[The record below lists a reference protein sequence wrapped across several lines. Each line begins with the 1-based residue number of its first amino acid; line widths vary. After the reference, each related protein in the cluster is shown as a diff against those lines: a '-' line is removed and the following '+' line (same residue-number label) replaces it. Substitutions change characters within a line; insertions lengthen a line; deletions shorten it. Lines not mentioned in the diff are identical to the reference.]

1 MLTVAVDGKGTLQKT
16 ILNRGLWGFYD
27 DMEGFNYDLDRAK
40 ALMAEAG
47 YPDGGISTTLTYST
61 SGAYANI
68 ATVIQD
74 NLSKIGITVT
84 LNPMED
90 ATLKET
96 CVNGDQELYLW
107 RWNEDSKVDFVYRDL
122 YYTGSTSNYHHY
134 SDPHA
139 DELIDKVATE
149 KDQDARMAAGIELQE
164 YLVNACPQVPLYI
177 ANLVIAFNKDLQETH
192 RHSGVAARFFSS
204 RHRFSLSLFRRWIFL
219 LKYIGK
225 RLLMLLPVILVTSFL
240 IFWAMSLTGGDP
252 ARQIAGDRAT
262 EAEVEAIREEM
273 GLNDP
278 FLVRYGNYMK
288 GMLTGDMGKSY
299 VTNKDVFRTFMEKL
313 PNTLMLGGAAV
324 LIAIIVSLPLG
335 IYTAI
340 HQNTWKDTAGMVFAL
355 FGTSMPNFWLG
366 LMLIILFSLK
376 LHWLPSGGKNGIASL
391 ILPALTVGFG
401 LAALIT
407 RTTRS
412 SMLDVI
418 RQDYMT
424 TARAKGCSEKRVI
437 FRHGLKNALIP
448 IITAIG
454 LQMSLVITGS
464 VLAETVFSWPGIGRL
479 VYDSISKRDTPM
491 VTGSIIMCS
500 VLMCIINLI
509 VDLIYAFFD
518 PRIKAQY
525 SKKR

>member
-1 MLTVAVDGKGTLQKT
+1 ML
-16 ILNRGLWGFYD
+16 I
-27 DMEGFNYDLDRAK
+27 
-40 ALMAEAG
+40 
-47 YPDGGISTTLTYST
+47 
-61 SGAYANI
+61 
-68 ATVIQD
+68 
-74 NLSKIGITVT
+74 
-84 LNPMED
+84 
-90 ATLKET
+90 
-96 CVNGDQELYLW
+96 
-107 RWNEDSKVDFVYRDL
+107 
-122 YYTGSTSNYHHY
+122 
-134 SDPHA
+134 
-139 DELIDKVATE
+139 
-149 KDQDARMAAGIELQE
+149 
-164 YLVNACPQVPLYI
+164 
-177 ANLVIAFNKDLQETH
+177 
-192 RHSGVAARFFSS
+192 
-204 RHRFSLSLFRRWIFL
+204 
-219 LKYIGK
+219 
-225 RLLMLLPVILVTSFL
+225 PVILVTSFL

>member
-1 MLTVAVDGKGTLQKT
+1 
-16 ILNRGLWGFYD
+16 
-27 DMEGFNYDLDRAK
+27 
-40 ALMAEAG
+40 
-47 YPDGGISTTLTYST
+47 
-61 SGAYANI
+61 
-68 ATVIQD
+68 
-74 NLSKIGITVT
+74 
-84 LNPMED
+84 
-90 ATLKET
+90 
-96 CVNGDQELYLW
+96 
-107 RWNEDSKVDFVYRDL
+107 
-122 YYTGSTSNYHHY
+122 
-134 SDPHA
+134 
-139 DELIDKVATE
+139 
-149 KDQDARMAAGIELQE
+149 
-164 YLVNACPQVPLYI
+164 
-177 ANLVIAFNKDLQETH
+177 
-192 RHSGVAARFFSS
+192 
-204 RHRFSLSLFRRWIFL
+204 
-219 LKYIGK
+219 
-225 RLLMLLPVILVTSFL
+225 MLLPVILVTSFL
-240 IFWAMSLTGGDP
+240 IFWAMSLTGGAP

-376 LHWLPSGGKNGIASL
+376 LHWLPSGGKNGFASL

>member
-1 MLTVAVDGKGTLQKT
+1 M
-16 ILNRGLWGFYD
+16 
-27 DMEGFNYDLDRAK
+27 
-40 ALMAEAG
+40 
-47 YPDGGISTTLTYST
+47 
-61 SGAYANI
+61 
-68 ATVIQD
+68 
-74 NLSKIGITVT
+74 
-84 LNPMED
+84 
-90 ATLKET
+90 
-96 CVNGDQELYLW
+96 
-107 RWNEDSKVDFVYRDL
+107 
-122 YYTGSTSNYHHY
+122 
-134 SDPHA
+134 
-139 DELIDKVATE
+139 
-149 KDQDARMAAGIELQE
+149 
-164 YLVNACPQVPLYI
+164 
-177 ANLVIAFNKDLQETH
+177 
-192 RHSGVAARFFSS
+192 
-204 RHRFSLSLFRRWIFL
+204 

-376 LHWLPSGGKNGIASL
+376 LHWLPSGGKNGFASL

>member
-1 MLTVAVDGKGTLQKT
+1 M
-16 ILNRGLWGFYD
+16 
-27 DMEGFNYDLDRAK
+27 
-40 ALMAEAG
+40 
-47 YPDGGISTTLTYST
+47 
-61 SGAYANI
+61 
-68 ATVIQD
+68 
-74 NLSKIGITVT
+74 
-84 LNPMED
+84 
-90 ATLKET
+90 
-96 CVNGDQELYLW
+96 
-107 RWNEDSKVDFVYRDL
+107 
-122 YYTGSTSNYHHY
+122 
-134 SDPHA
+134 
-139 DELIDKVATE
+139 
-149 KDQDARMAAGIELQE
+149 
-164 YLVNACPQVPLYI
+164 
-177 ANLVIAFNKDLQETH
+177 
-192 RHSGVAARFFSS
+192 
-204 RHRFSLSLFRRWIFL
+204 

-225 RLLMLLPVILVTSFL
+225 RLLMLIPVILVTSFL

-278 FLVRYGNYMK
+278 FMVRYGRYMK

-299 VTNKDVFRTFMEKL
+299 VTNKDVFQTFMEKL

-376 LHWLPSGGKNGIASL
+376 LHWLPSGGKSGFASL

>member
-1 MLTVAVDGKGTLQKT
+1 M
-16 ILNRGLWGFYD
+16 
-27 DMEGFNYDLDRAK
+27 
-40 ALMAEAG
+40 
-47 YPDGGISTTLTYST
+47 
-61 SGAYANI
+61 
-68 ATVIQD
+68 
-74 NLSKIGITVT
+74 
-84 LNPMED
+84 
-90 ATLKET
+90 
-96 CVNGDQELYLW
+96 
-107 RWNEDSKVDFVYRDL
+107 
-122 YYTGSTSNYHHY
+122 
-134 SDPHA
+134 
-139 DELIDKVATE
+139 
-149 KDQDARMAAGIELQE
+149 
-164 YLVNACPQVPLYI
+164 
-177 ANLVIAFNKDLQETH
+177 
-192 RHSGVAARFFSS
+192 
-204 RHRFSLSLFRRWIFL
+204 

-225 RLLMLLPVILVTSFL
+225 RLLMLIPVILITSFL

-252 ARQIAGDRAT
+252 AMIVAGEGAT
-262 EAEVEAIREEM
+262 TEEIEAAREEL

-278 FLVRYGNYMK
+278 FMVRYFNYVK
-288 GMLTGDMGKSY
+288 GIVTGDMGKSY
-299 VTNKDVFRTFMEKL
+299 VTNKDVFKTFMEKL

-324 LIAIIVSLPLG
+324 LIAIVIALPLG

-366 LMLIILFSLK
+366 LMLIIIFSLK
-376 LHWLPSGGKNGIASL
+376 LGWLPSGGKGGFDTL
-391 ILPALTVGFG
+391 ILPALTVGLG

-437 FRHGLKNALIP
+437 FTHGLKNALIP

-454 LQMSLVITGS
+454 LQMSMVITGS

-479 VYDSISKRDTPM
+479 VYDSIAKRDTPM
-491 VTGSIIMCS
+491 VTGSIILCS
-500 VLMCIINLI
+500 VFMCLINLF
-509 VDLIYAFFD
+509 VDLVYAFFD

>member
-1 MLTVAVDGKGTLQKT
+1 M
-16 ILNRGLWGFYD
+16 
-27 DMEGFNYDLDRAK
+27 
-40 ALMAEAG
+40 
-47 YPDGGISTTLTYST
+47 
-61 SGAYANI
+61 
-68 ATVIQD
+68 
-74 NLSKIGITVT
+74 
-84 LNPMED
+84 
-90 ATLKET
+90 
-96 CVNGDQELYLW
+96 
-107 RWNEDSKVDFVYRDL
+107 
-122 YYTGSTSNYHHY
+122 
-134 SDPHA
+134 
-139 DELIDKVATE
+139 
-149 KDQDARMAAGIELQE
+149 
-164 YLVNACPQVPLYI
+164 
-177 ANLVIAFNKDLQETH
+177 
-192 RHSGVAARFFSS
+192 
-204 RHRFSLSLFRRWIFL
+204 

-225 RLLMLLPVILVTSFL
+225 RLLMLIPVILVTSFL

-313 PNTLMLGGAAV
+313 PNTLMPGGAAV

-376 LHWLPSGGKNGIASL
+376 LHWLPSGGKNGFSSL

-424 TARAKGCSEKRVI
+424 TARAKGCSERRVI

>member
-1 MLTVAVDGKGTLQKT
+1 M
-16 ILNRGLWGFYD
+16 
-27 DMEGFNYDLDRAK
+27 
-40 ALMAEAG
+40 
-47 YPDGGISTTLTYST
+47 
-61 SGAYANI
+61 
-68 ATVIQD
+68 
-74 NLSKIGITVT
+74 
-84 LNPMED
+84 
-90 ATLKET
+90 
-96 CVNGDQELYLW
+96 
-107 RWNEDSKVDFVYRDL
+107 
-122 YYTGSTSNYHHY
+122 
-134 SDPHA
+134 
-139 DELIDKVATE
+139 
-149 KDQDARMAAGIELQE
+149 
-164 YLVNACPQVPLYI
+164 
-177 ANLVIAFNKDLQETH
+177 
-192 RHSGVAARFFSS
+192 
-204 RHRFSLSLFRRWIFL
+204 

-225 RLLMLLPVILVTSFL
+225 RLLMLIPVILVTSFL

-299 VTNKDVFRTFMEKL
+299 VTNKDVFQTFMEKL

-324 LIAIIVSLPLG
+324 LIEIIVSLPLG

-376 LHWLPSGGKNGIASL
+376 LHWLPSGGKNGFSSL

-424 TARAKGCSEKRVI
+424 TARAKGCSERRVI